1 MTTLRESASSYI
13 WALVSGLP
21 GKRRTERQ
29 LLMLQAYIDG
39 SATQGRNI
47 LVLAGYIA
55 KAETWAKFSDDWQ
68 ELLDNRPLR
77 LRDQTAFKFNRV
89 KSKSSIK
96 RAEQFYRI
104 IEKHVSNA
112 IVCVIFVDGLSE
124 LIEGSEWAPYVEG
137 IDNLKNPYFF
147 AFKAI
152 IDVMLQHQRS
162 IGITEPIDF
171 IFDNESEKTKCL
183 EGWDY
188 WKLVATPEQRTL
200 MGDTPAFKN
209 DDEILPLQA
218 ADLLSGYVR
227 KWYQDGNDRSQA
239 FQPNFQWKVEK
250 IIPTLAMGFDA
261 KAIMASFDRIYPT
274 LLSIARVVKPWQKYG
289 V

>member
-112 IVCVIFVDGLSE
+112 IVIPRGP
-124 LIEGSEWAPYVEG
+124 APANR
-137 IDNLKNPYFF
+137 D
-147 AFKAI
+147 
-152 IDVMLQHQRS
+152 
-162 IGITEPIDF
+162 
-171 IFDNESEKTKCL
+171 
-183 EGWDY
+183 
-188 WKLVATPEQRTL
+188 
-200 MGDTPAFKN
+200 
-209 DDEILPLQA
+209 LPL
-218 ADLLSGYVR
+218 
-227 KWYQDGNDRSQA
+227 W
-239 FQPNFQWKVEK
+239 
-250 IIPTLAMGFDA
+250 
-261 KAIMASFDRIYPT
+261 SF
-274 LLSIARVVKPWQKYG
+274 
-289 V
+289 